1 MEVSATKKAI
11 QMSESLPLGVILAV
25 SGGFMDA
32 YSYICRDE
40 VFANAQTGNML
51 LFGVHLAQREW
62 AEALSYFCPVLFF
75 ALGIVISIAVRGRMG
90 QRGNMHWRQV
100 AVLFEAAVLA
110 GVCFIPQSANLIA
123 NSLISLACGIQL
135 ESFTKIRGSAI
146 ATTMCIGNLRAATE
160 NLCGYIQSREVGTL
174 QKAAL
179 YFGII
184 VCFVAGAVMGD
195 FAVKTMGEYALF
207 VCSALLI
214 TVFFMMFAESFSAGG
229 KKNGNK

>member
-1 MEVSATKKAI
+1 MKRPI
-11 QMSESLPLGVILAV
+11 QMSESLPLGIVLAL

-32 YSYICRDE
+32 YSYICRDG

-51 LFGVHLAQREW
+51 LFGVHLAQGQW
-62 AEALSYFCPVLFF
+62 GTALSYFCPVLFF
-75 ALGIVISIAVRGRMG
+75 AIGIVISIMVRGRMG
-90 QRGNMHWRQV
+90 QRGNMHWRQI

-146 ATTMCIGNLRAATE
+146 ATTMCIGNLRVATE
-160 NLCGYIQSREVGTL
+160 NLCGWLQSREVGTL
-174 QKAAL
+174 RKAAL

-184 VCFVAGAVMGD
+184 VCFVAGAVIGD
-195 FAVKTMGEYALF
+195 LAVKAMGEYALL
-207 VCSALLI
+207 VCSALLLI
-214 TVFFMMFAESFSAGG
+214 VFFMMFAESFSAGG
-229 KKNGNK
+229 RKNGNK

>member
-1 MEVSATKKAI
+1 MKKPI
-11 QMSESLPLGVILAV
+11 QMSESLPLGIVLAL

-32 YSYICRDE
+32 YSYICRDG

-51 LFGVHLAQREW
+51 LFGVHLAQGDW
-62 AEALSYFCPVLFF
+62 TAALSYFCPVLFF
-75 ALGIVISIAVRGRMG
+75 ALGMIISILVRRSGAADKG
-90 QRGNMHWRQV
+90 LHWRQV

-146 ATTMCIGNLRAATE
+146 ATTMCIGNLRVATE
-160 NLCGYIQSREVGTL
+160 NLCGWLQSREVGTL
-174 QKAAL
+174 KKAAL

-184 VCFVAGAVMGD
+184 CCFVTGAVLGD
-195 FAVKTMGEYALF
+195 LAVKAMGEYALLI
-207 VCSALLI
+207 CSALLI
-214 TVFFMMFAESFSAGG
+214 VVFFMMFAESFSAGG
-229 KKNGNK
+229 RKNGNK